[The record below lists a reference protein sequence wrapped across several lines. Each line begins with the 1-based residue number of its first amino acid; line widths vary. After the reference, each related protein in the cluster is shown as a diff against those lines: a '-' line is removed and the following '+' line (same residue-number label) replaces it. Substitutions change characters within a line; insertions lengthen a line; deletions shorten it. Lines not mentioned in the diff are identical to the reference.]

1 MRGNGGRI
9 GPKHTPTT
17 VSASGVWSLAEAG
30 DYQRQSLWP
39 TMAPPAL
46 YAFTTATFTPGG
58 ATHRLGPT
66 LTQARSGIT
75 AASGTTWVSNT
86 SYLNVIGIQGGIIL
100 WTVPETATYSI
111 DAYGAQGG
119 VAGLY
124 LVDGGLG
131 ARIKGD
137 FALTEG
143 QVLALVVGQKGRNDG
158 GGNWGGGGGGG
169 SFVWINGSTSAP
181 LIAAGG
187 GGSGGQGS
195 NATAGGQTTTS
206 GGAGGNGAAGGTSG
220 LSGSASGVCGGGN
233 GSGWFGGTTQGC
245 GGSTV
250 WQPIYTDPT
259 GASAASLGQT
269 SDYSATYAAG
279 GFGGGQGA
287 YGGGGGG
294 GGYSGGGSAGWSYSY
309 YGGGGGS
316 YNAGTNQTNTGATRS
331 GSGQI
336 IITKL

>member
-9 GPKHTPTT
+9 GPKYTPTT
-17 VSASGVWSLAEAG
+17 GSASGVWSLAEAG
-30 DYQRQSLWP
+30 DYRGRSLWP
-39 TMAPPAL
+39 PLVAGL
-46 YAFTTATFTPGG
+46 YTFTSATFTPGG
-58 ATHRLGPT
+58 ATHRIGPT
-66 LTQARSGIT
+66 LAQARSGIT

-86 SYLNVIGIQGGIIL
+86 SYLNTTGSQGGIIL
-100 WTVPETATYSI
+100 WTVPITGTYSI

-124 LVDGGLG
+124 LIDGGLG

-143 QVLALVVGQKGRNDG
+143 QVLALVVGQKGRDDG
-158 GGNWGGGGGGG
+158 GANWGGGGGGG
-169 SFVWINGSTSAP
+169 SFVWINGTTSAP

-195 NATAGGQTTTS
+195 NSTAGGQTGTS
-206 GGAGGNGAAGGTSG
+206 GGAGGNGSAGGTSG
-220 LSGSASGVCGGGN
+220 ISGSGGVCGGGN
-233 GSGWFGGTTQGC
+233 GSGWFGGTTSGC

-250 WQPIYTDPT
+250 WQAIYTDPT
-259 GASAASLGQT
+259 GASGASGGQNT
-269 SDYSATYAAG
+269 DASSSYAVG

-294 GGYSGGGSAGWSYSY
+294 GGYSGGGSAGWAYSY

>member
-9 GPKHTPTT
+9 GPKYNP
-17 VSASGVWSLAEAG
+17 SDEAASGVWSLAEVG
-30 DYQRQSLWP
+30 DYQRQSRWP
-39 TMAPPAL
+39 PLIPAL
-46 YAFTTATFTPGG
+46 YSFTTATFTPGG
-58 ATHRLGPT
+58 ATYRIGPT

-75 AASGTTWVSNT
+75 ASSGTDWVNNT
-86 SYLNVIGIQGGIIL
+86 AYLNTTGTQGGIIL
-100 WTVPETATYSI
+100 WTVPRTGTYSI

-119 VAGLY
+119 TAGVYGVA
-124 LVDGGLG
+124 GGLG

-137 FALTEG
+137 FSLTKG
-143 QVLALVVGQKGRNDG
+143 QVLALVVGQQGRSDQG
-158 GGNWGGGGGGG
+158 SNWGGGGGGG
-169 SFVWINGSTSAP
+169 SFVWINGTTSAP

-187 GGSGGQGS
+187 GGSGGQGA
-195 NATAGGQTTTS
+195 NTTAGGQTTTS
-206 GGAGGNGAAGGTSG
+206 GGAGVNGAAGGTGGYSG
-220 LSGSASGVCGGGN
+220 NASGICGGGN

-245 GGSTV
+245 GGTTT

-259 GASAASLGQT
+259 GAGGASAGQY
-269 SDYSATYAAG
+269 SDGSSSYGVG
-279 GFGGGQGA
+279 GFGGGNGA

-294 GGYSGGGSAGWSYSY
+294 GGYSGGGSAGWAYSY

-316 YNAGTNQTNTGATRS
+316 YNTGTNQTNTAATRS